1 MADVIFPASLALRAL
16 RSTSYKNTAHAVAE
30 LIDNSFDANAS
41 EIGVALLVDQPNGQP
56 HTIAVL
62 DNGRGMSEETLRK
75 SIQYGFSGHDSVLEK
90 PLGKFG
96 VGLVAAS
103 FSQCTD
109 LRVMSWQHGE
119 AGGGTVLATGV
130 RVPDG
135 EMTEADNALPDP
147 STEEVPEWAYEAF
160 VGMASPIAEM
170 DSGTLVVWRG
180 VQPSWKRSSTLQ
192 ENLSDLCGR
201 IYRNFIVDG
210 KLAINVSVYND
221 ALGAEGAPPYAVP
234 AVDPMFLTNWAD
246 RDLSDFGF
254 VDDNTMFDPYTGST
268 GDSGRNQA
276 GQYEPELM
284 PVSSGNGDTIGFCL
298 LTASHR
304 SPRVLNDDMKKY
316 GDDPGDT
323 TYGKLAKRLQGV
335 SILRSRREIDLDANW
350 LRISQ
355 TVDRWV
361 SVSLDFDPD
370 LDDIFGVSNDK
381 QRAHRL
387 AETAA
392 LSLGDI
398 KDRIKALKEEPDRDD
413 DRMLVCLQVAFQIKT
428 RLNQMQKVVRDQRR
442 GTRPSGGH
450 PDTHDPSS
458 APVPELVTIGKTMAD
473 GGPHVPQDDASP
485 RDDPEG
491 TARAY
496 GDSISD
502 GARAKDVRPTIVI
515 ENELKVDVVADH
527 QDISA
532 RMFRVSLGPA
542 HMVVHLIAAHPL
554 YDALSRLLLSDEDRD
569 PDEPEATMQDA
580 LKAVRG
586 LLVSYARAQVE
597 AIHHDPSQVAEL
609 ERSSLKWGE
618 VAGRLF
624 RDPEE

>member
-41 EIGVALLVDQPNGQP
+41 QIGVSLLVNQPNGQP

-62 DNGRGMSEETLRK
+62 DNGRGMSEETLRR
-75 SIQYGFSGHDSVLEK
+75 SIQYGFSGEDSVLEK

-109 LRVMSWQHGE
+109 LRIMSWQGGE
-119 AGGGTVLATGV
+119 TVTGRVLATGI
-130 RVPDG
+130 RIPEG
-135 EMTEADNALPDP
+135 EMTDADNVLPDP
-147 STEEVPEWAYEAF
+147 EVEELPDWAHQAF

-170 DSGTLVVWRG
+170 HSGTLVVWRG
-180 VQPSWKRSSTLQ
+180 VQPSWKRSTTLQ

-201 IYRNFIVDG
+201 IYRNFIGDE
-210 KLAINVSVYND
+210 KLTISVSVYND
-221 ALGAEGAPPYAVP
+221 AFGTDGSPPRTVP
-234 AVDPMFLTNWAD
+234 AVDPMFLTNWD
-246 RDLSDFGF
+246 DEDLSDFGF
-254 VDDNTMFDPYTGST
+254 VDDNTMFDVFTGAT

-276 GQYEPELM
+276 GDYEPELM
-284 PVSSGNGDTIGFCL
+284 KVRAVNGETIGYCL

-304 SPRVLNDDMKKY
+304 SPRVVDEKMNKH

-323 TYGKLAKRLQGV
+323 RFGKLAKRLQGV

-370 LDDIFGVSNDK
+370 LDDVFGVSNDK

-387 AETAA
+387 AETAS
-392 LSLGDI
+392 LSLRDI
-398 KDRIKALKEEPDRDD
+398 KDRIGVLEEEDDRD
-413 DRMLVCLQVAFQIKT
+413 DRMLICLRVAMVIKT
-428 RLNQMQKVVRDQRR
+428 RLNEMQRVVREQRR
-442 GTRPSGGH
+442 GARGGQ
-450 PDTHDPSS
+450 PDDEATHDPSS
-458 APVPELVTIGKTMAD
+458 APVPELITVGKRIAD
-473 GGPHVPQDDASP
+473 GGAHVPQDNASP
-485 RDDPEG
+485 GDDPEG
-491 TARAY
+491 TADAY
-496 GDSISD
+496 EGSSSN
-502 GARAKDVRPTIVI
+502 GMPAKDVRPPIVI
-515 ENELKVDVVADH
+515 ENELGVDVVADH
-527 QDISA
+527 QDISS

-542 HMVVHLIAAHPL
+542 HMVVHLIARHPL
-554 YDALSRLLLSDEDRD
+554 YDALSRLLLSDEDLD
-569 PDEPEATMQDA
+569 PDEPQATMQDA

-597 AIHHDPSQVAEL
+597 VIHQNASQAAEF
-609 ERSSLKWGE
+609 ERCSLKWGE

-624 RDPEE
+624 RDSEE